1 MPEGAGE
8 LVRAVRDFDRV
19 GSFRLASH
27 VIKAPDPVSPGS
39 TYPTDTDRAIWN
51 PDGTTAD
58 DFFQIAFAFF
68 AQASAGTSPTDTI
81 NDPLQ
86 QP

>member
-1 MPEGAGE
+1 MNESPE
-8 LVRAVRDFDRV
+8 LLLRTTLI
-19 GSFRLASH
+19 RLGGPNA
-27 VIKAPDPVSPGS
+27 

-58 DFFQIAFAFF
+58 DFFETALAFF
-68 AQASAGTSPTDTI
+68 AQATASTSPEGTI

-86 QP
+86 P